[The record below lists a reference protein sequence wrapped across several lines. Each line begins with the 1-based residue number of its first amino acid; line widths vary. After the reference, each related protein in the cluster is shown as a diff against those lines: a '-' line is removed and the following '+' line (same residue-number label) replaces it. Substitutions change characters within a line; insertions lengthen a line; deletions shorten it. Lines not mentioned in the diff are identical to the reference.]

1 MLDAANWSTLL
12 AGLARQARVPGA
24 VLGIGAFGD
33 LALGRH
39 AGRVTPRI

>member
-12 AGLARQARVPGA
+12 AGLAGKRVHGA
-24 VLGIGAFGD
+24 VLGIWAFGD